1 MLLSVVQNHGLYH
14 LSYVL
19 LVLSTLSASVVG
31 QTCMNYGETSPSN
44 TSSCLC
50 PPGFGGATC
59 AQPGCGGTIFD
70 GSNRS
75 LAQPSTSSSGFANLT
90 ASDCTCES
98 GWGGVGCNVCTTS
111 SACQVAYAAVNGN
124 ASATSGLDGPTG
136 LNDTMV
142 CNTAPTVWAASE
154 LSCQVNNPTLEALYP
169 LQSTLN
175 ILRTLNSSLSPLHNT
190 SGTLLSPST
199 SSSIYAQLMYAGVE
213 QFFCTA
219 SPCTQTLSN
228 TTTSSGN
235 TTSSTWTCQNLSC
248 TCIQNATFCGGV
260 PVSNLTS
267 TIDGLTGTLIV
278 ACDGTNTCHFQQDTI
293 NSVFGSQGLS
303 MEGCVFGECVTQAVI
318 DTTNA
323 TSSGAAA
330 SGETELSGGVIAG
343 LAVVGVIIVF
353 GLVVVAW
360 GWYVQRAA
368 KKLPFNGGQSGGIGV
383 RWSDISYIVQS
394 SKNSPSSLFS
404 KSTIRGG
411 KIILDSVSGSIE
423 SGQLMAILGPSGAGK
438 TTLVEL
444 IAGKTKSGQYT
455 GSIAFPP
462 CAPGHH
468 PRVAFVPQ
476 SDVLPSMLTV
486 REALTFAASLRL
498 PEALPASSKAALVSA
513 VISKLGLDGI
523 AETRIGAT
531 DGTGRGI
538 SGGEAR
544 RVSIGLEL
552 VGCPD
557 VLVCDEPTSGLDSV
571 SAFRV
576 VNVLKEL
583 AREGGIAIS
592 HQGSHGHRKGVA
604 VICSVH
610 QPSSRLYH
618 TFDSVHLLSKG
629 RALYSGPG
637 GLAPAQYFMRMREGG
652 RAGADVLPYEEGYNV
667 ADYLLDIASESPD
680 IPGMPLSHNA
690 VGEIGLSA
698 SSEEKADGG
707 KDVEALLSTQNLAPG
722 TYVATFL
729 TQLQVLCGREWKVLR
744 RDKTLFFTHV
754 CVACVLGVFCG
765 GLYYKTGLTI
775 AGFQARVGCLFFMG
789 SLIAFSSLSAL
800 YNIVEIRPLFL
811 RERSNWYYSPTAW
824 LLSRLIFD
832 VIPLRII
839 PTITVCTITYWMAGL
854 AHDAVHF
861 FKFLLVIVLY
871 TLVMTL
877 FNFLLGTT
885 FRNGGIAILLSA
897 LSALYQ
903 MTYAGFFVHLASI
916 PPVLRWLR
924 WLCPLNYT
932 LEAISVN
939 EVSSGLMIKDTLQG
953 VPVNVSATLIMQLLF
968 GFGLN
973 NYYRDILVLFAF
985 IAGLGVAVIA
995 MVWLK
1000 VRERR

>member
-1 MLLSVVQNHGLYH
+1 
-14 LSYVL
+14 
-19 LVLSTLSASVVG
+19 
-31 QTCMNYGETSPSN
+31 MNYGETSPSN
-44 TSSCLC
+44 ASSCIC

-70 GSNRS
+70 G
-75 LAQPSTSSSGFANLT
+75 
-90 ASDCTCES
+90 
-98 GWGGVGCNVCTTS
+98 VGCNVCTTS
-111 SACQVAYAAVNGN
+111 SACQVAYVAVNGN
-124 ASATSGLDGPTG
+124 ATLGLDGGLVG
-136 LNDTMV
+136 LNDTLV
-142 CNTAPTVWAASE
+142 CNTAPTVWAAGE

-169 LQSTLN
+169 LESTLN

-219 SPCTQTLSN
+219 SPCTQTSSN
-228 TTTSSGN
+228 STTSSGD

-248 TCIQNATFCGGV
+248 SCIQNATFCGGV

-267 TIDGLTGTLIV
+267 TIDGLTGTLTV
-278 ACDGTNTCHFQQDTI
+278 ACDITNTCYFQQDVI

-303 MEGCVFGECVTQAVI
+303 MEGCAFGECVSQAVI

-323 TSSGAAA
+323 TSSAAAA
-330 SGETELSGGVIAG
+330 SGGTELSGGVIAG
-343 LAVVGVIIVF
+343 LAVVGIIIAF
-353 GLVVVAW
+353 GLAVVAW
-360 GWYVQRAA
+360 GWYIQRAA
-368 KKLPFNGGQSGGIGV
+368 RMLPFNGGQSGGVSV

-394 SKNSPSSLFS
+394 PKNSPSSLIA

-411 KIILDSVSGSIE
+411 KTILDSVSGSIE

-455 GSIAFPP
+455 GSITFPTY
-462 CAPGHH
+462 ASGHH

-476 SDVLPSMLTV
+476 SDILPSMLTV
-486 REALTFAASLRL
+486 REALTFAACLRL
-498 PEALPASSKAALVSA
+498 PEALPASSKAALVST
-513 VISKLGLDGI
+513 VIYKLGLDGI

-531 DGTGRGI
+531 DGTSRGI

-552 VGCPD
+552 VSCPD

-583 AREGGIAIS
+583 AREGGVAIS
-592 HQGSHGHRKGVA
+592 HPGSHGHRKGVA

-618 TFDSVHLLSKG
+618 TFDSVHLLSNG

-637 GLAPAQYFMRMREGG
+637 GLAPARYFMRMREEGG
-652 RAGADVLPYEEGYNV
+652 AGADVLPYEEGYNV
-667 ADYLLDIASESPD
+667 ADYLLDIASESPG
-680 IPGMPLSHNA
+680 IPGMPLGNNA
-690 VGEIGLSA
+690 VGEVGLSV
-698 SSEEKADGG
+698 SSEERVHGG
-707 KDVEALLSTQNLAPG
+707 KDVEALSTQNLAPAM
-722 TYVATFL
+722 YMATFL

-765 GLYYKTGLTI
+765 GLYYQTGSTI

-839 PTITVCTITYWMAGL
+839 PTIAVTYWMAGL

-861 FKFLLVIVLY
+861 FKFILVIVLY

-877 FNFLLGTT
+877 FNFLLGTL

-916 PPVLRWLR
+916 PPVLRWLQ
-924 WLCPLNYT
+924 WLCPLKYT

-939 EVSSGLMIKDTLQG
+939 EVGSGLMISDTLQG

-985 IAGLGVAVIA
+985 IAGLGVVVIA
-995 MVWLK
+995 VVWLK

>member
-1 MLLSVVQNHGLYH
+1 MLLAVQNHAFY
-14 LSYVL
+14 LSSVL
-19 LVLSTLSASVVG
+19 LVLIGLST
-31 QTCMNYGETSPSN
+31 TSPSN
-44 TSSCLC
+44 ASSCLVLL
-50 PPGFGGATC
+50 GFGGATC
-59 AQPGCGGTIFD
+59 AQPACDGTYIRWFE
-70 GSNRS
+70 
-75 LAQPSTSSSGFANLT
+75 
-90 ASDCTCES
+90 SDCTCES

-111 SACQVAYAAVNGN
+111 SACQVAYT
-124 ASATSGLDGPTG
+124 ASQWQ
-136 LNDTMV
+136 
-142 CNTAPTVWAASE
+142 CN
-154 LSCQVNNPTLEALYP
+154 CQVNNPTLEALYP
-169 LQSTLN
+169 LRSTLN
-175 ILRTLNSSLSPLHNT
+175 ILPERYYR
-190 SGTLLSPST
+190 PST
-199 SSSIYAQLMYAGVE
+199 SSSIYAQLIYAGVE

-228 TTTSSGN
+228 SITSSGN
-235 TTSSTWTCQNLSC
+235 TTLNTWTCQNLSC
-248 TCIQNATFCGGV
+248 NCIQNATFCGGV

-267 TIDGLTGTLIV
+267 TISGLTGTLIV
-278 ACDGTNTCHFQQDTI
+278 ACDSTNTCHFQQETI

-323 TSSGAAA
+323 TSSAAAA
-330 SGETELSGGVIAG
+330 SGGTELSGGVVAG
-343 LAVVGVIIVF
+343 LAVVGTIILF

-368 KKLPFNGGQSGGIGV
+368 KKLPFNGGQSGGISV
-383 RWSDISYIVQS
+383 RWSDISYVVHS
-394 SKNSPSSLFS
+394 PKNSLSSLIS
-404 KSTIRGG
+404 KPTIRGG
-411 KIILDSVSGSIE
+411 KTILDSVSGSIE

-455 GSIAFPP
+455 GSITFPP
-462 CAPGHH
+462 YAPGYH
-468 PRVAFVPQ
+468 PRIAFVPQ
-476 SDVLPSMLTV
+476 SDILPSMLTV

-498 PEALPASSKAALVSA
+498 PESLPTSSKAALVST
-513 VISKLGLDGI
+513 VISKLGLDGV

-557 VLVCDEPTSGLDSV
+557 VLTSV

-583 AREGGIAIS
+583 AREGGVAIG

-618 TFDSVHLLSKG
+618 TFDSVHLLSNG
-629 RALYSGPG
+629 RALG
-637 GLAPAQYFMRMREGG
+637 G
-652 RAGADVLPYEEGYNV
+652 AGTDVLPYEEGYNV
-667 ADYLLDIASESPD
+667 ADYLLDIASEPPD
-680 IPGMPLSHNA
+680 IPNMPLGNNA
-690 VGEIGLSA
+690 VGEIGTSV
-698 SSEEKADGG
+698 SSEEKADGR
-707 KDVEALLSTQNLAPG
+707 KDVEALLPTQNLVQGMYA
-722 TYVATFL
+722 ATFL

-744 RDKTLFFTHV
+744 RDKTLFFTHM
-754 CVACVLGVFCG
+754 CVACVLGIFCG
-765 GLYYKTGLTI
+765 GLYYQTGSTI

-832 VIPLRII
+832 VIPLRIM
-839 PTITVCTITYWMAGL
+839 PTIILCTITYWMAGL

-861 FKFLLVIVLY
+861 FKFLLIIVLY

-877 FNFLLGTT
+877 YNFLLGTL

-916 PPVLRWLR
+916 PPVLRWLQ

-939 EVSSGLMIKDTLQG
+939 EVGSGLMISDTLQG
-953 VPVNVSATLIMQLLF
+953 VPVNISATLIMQLLF

-973 NYYRDILVLFAF
+973 NYYRDVLVLFAF

-995 MVWLK
+995 VVWLK